1 MERYLLLTVR
11 VWQGPNILGPA
22 INTTL
27 FVALEKH
34 APMLLP
40 SRAAQVY
47 VPVQVKICV
56 LLKSVPGFQ
65 LLLKMGA

>member
-22 INTTL
+22 INTL

-34 APMLLP
+34 APMLLL

-47 VPVQVKICV
+47 VPVQVKVCV